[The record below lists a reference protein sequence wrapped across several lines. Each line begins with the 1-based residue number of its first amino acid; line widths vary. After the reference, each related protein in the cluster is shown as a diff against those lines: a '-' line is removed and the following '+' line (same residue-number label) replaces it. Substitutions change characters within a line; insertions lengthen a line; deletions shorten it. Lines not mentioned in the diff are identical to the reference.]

1 MAIKMTT
8 KNIFVLSGPSGSG
21 KNTVYDGVRAL
32 IPDIAQT
39 VSATTRSPREGE
51 TDGIDYYFLS
61 KEQFYEHVDNGDFIE
76 YVQYGEN
83 CYGTL
88 KSEIER
94 LSSLGKTI
102 VLIIEVNGAL
112 RFKKLFPE
120 SVSVFIVPPSVETL
134 RSRIIK
140 RGQNTDEE
148 IERRLRIAEYEMSL
162 KDRYDYCV
170 VNDEIDK
177 CIEEVCNIIKGEQK
191 L

>member
-1 MAIKMTT
+1 MQNKR
-8 KNIFVLSGPSGSG
+8 NIFVISGPSGSG

-32 IPDIAQT
+32 LPDIAQT
-39 VSATTRSPREGE
+39 VSATTRPPREGE

-61 KEQFYEHVDNGDFIE
+61 EESFREHIENGDFIE
-76 YVQYGEN
+76 YVRYGHN
-83 CYGTL
+83 YYGTL

-94 LSSLGKTI
+94 LSRLDKII

-112 RFKKLFPE
+112 RFKELFPE
-120 SVSVFIVPPSVETL
+120 SVSIFIIPPSVKEL
-134 RSRIIK
+134 KRRIIK

-148 IERRLRIAEYEMSL
+148 LKKRLSIAQFEMTL

-177 CIEEVCNIIKGEQK
+177 CINEVYNIIKGDRII
-191 L
+191 